1 MDTREMK
8 LFAVYLG
15 GRAPKC
21 NTELHDVVVVVGERI
36 EDTYAQ
42 LLELWFGSRKGL
54 HIDSWLALEVI
65 DGYRVSL
72 SRTPPNTDE
81 KLFFVN
87 LGAYADGQFTEIHEN
102 VFLVGTDIL
111 AVKQRAKSTFLQG
124 KYLLHTDS
132 LFEVDDCIQIEGAQ
146 GWFVHLTPADVP
158 NTWAPCND
166 YHVIP
171 Q

>member
-21 NTELHDVVVVVGERI
+21 NTELHDVVFVVGERI

-124 KYLLHTDS
+124 TPTACLRWMIAYKLKVRRAGL
-132 LFEVDDCIQIEGAQ
+132 CI
-146 GWFVHLTPADVP
+146 
-158 NTWAPCND
+158 
-166 YHVIP
+166 
-171 Q
+171 

>member
-1 MDTREMK
+1 MK

-21 NTELHDVVVVVGERI
+21 NTELHDVVFVVGERI

-111 AVKQRAKSTFLQG
+111 AVKQRYYVAS
-124 KYLLHTDS
+124 
-132 LFEVDDCIQIEGAQ
+132 AQ
-146 GWFVHLTPADVP
+146 S
-158 NTWAPCND
+158 
-166 YHVIP
+166 I
-171 Q
+171 